1 MGLSEEQYIETRNK
15 ERDMRSETTCESRQS
30 VAVEIDDCI
39 KRGQVVEAFALLTD
53 PRQPIAEGRLALGL
67 LRLALQQREEVR
79 A

>member
-1 MGLSEEQYIETRNK
+1 MRGET
-15 ERDMRSETTCESRQS
+15 MTTCESRQS

-39 KRGQVVEAFALLTD
+39 KRGQLVEAFALLTD
-53 PRQPIAEGRLALGL
+53 PRQPIAEGMLALDL